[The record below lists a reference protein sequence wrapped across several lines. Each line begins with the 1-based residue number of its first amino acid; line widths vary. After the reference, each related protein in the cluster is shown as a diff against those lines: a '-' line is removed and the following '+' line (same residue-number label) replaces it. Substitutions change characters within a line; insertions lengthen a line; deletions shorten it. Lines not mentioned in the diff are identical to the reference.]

1 MQILRVLC
9 ACLLATPL
17 LALAGCAAVG
27 AGDRAIRAR
36 PEMAVD
42 AYRVDMTFDEGLYR
56 SKEAATG
63 ARRLVPGVCGCK

>member
-1 MQILRVLC
+1 MQILRVRR
-9 ACLLATPL
+9 AGALAAPL

-27 AGDRAIRAR
+27 AGDRAVLAR

-42 AYRVDMTFDEGLYR
+42 AYPVDATFDEGLYR

-63 ARRLVPGVCGCK
+63 ARRLVPGACGCK